1 MKLNDITY
9 YDLLTKYHN
18 KDNLEDIVFDTQ
30 YPKVESKADFGIV
43 FGGISMI
50 PYRVQEAL
58 RLYNEELIDKLV
70 LTGGIGFLNKDRK
83 TPEALKMREYLLNHS
98 VPDSDIIVEGK
109 SRSTY
114 ENIDLFLQIL
124 KNQYNLDDTSFAL
137 ITSDFHIRRCLAMVR
152 KLLDNDAL
160 LCGCGAK
167 DNITDINSWYKNNY
181 GKRLILKEALLLCH
195 YAKKGI
201 IDNLDIKL
209 TR

>member
-1 MKLNDITY
+1 MKLTDITY
-9 YDLLTKYHN
+9 FDLLTKYHN
-18 KDNLEDIVFDTQ
+18 KDNLENIVFDIE
-30 YPKVESKADFGIV
+30 YPKVESKTDFGIV

-83 TPEALKMREYLLNHS
+83 TPEALKMREYLLNQS

-114 ENIDLFLQIL
+114 ENINLFLQIL

-152 KLLDNDAL
+152 KLLNNDNL
-160 LCGCGAK
+160 LYGSGVK

-181 GKRLILKEALLLCH
+181 GKRLILKEALSLCY
-195 YAKKGI
+195 YAKRGI

-209 TR
+209 KR

>member
-98 VPDSDIIVEGK
+98 VPDSDIIVEGR

-160 LCGCGAK
+160 LYGCGAK

>member
-1 MKLNDITY
+1 MKLTDITY
-9 YDLLTKYHN
+9 FDLLTKYHN

-30 YPKVESKADFGIV
+30 YPKVESKTDFGIV

-137 ITSDFHIRRCLAMVR
+137 ITSDFHIRRCLLMVK

>member
-137 ITSDFHIRRCLAMVR
+137 ITSDFHIKRCLAMVR